1 MTAEE
6 YWSKLNSIG
15 WLKYLPES
23 THSEVFE
30 TIKKN
35 LASTINS
42 CPHVALVRAVFE
54 YDELPEDII
63 NNLAS
68 ASNNIFQP
76 IDVTVE
82 NGKLSFTHKKKLYSI
97 DIQKVESW
105 VGEAVIK
112 TANQALADARCAA
125 RFILLSDTPDLAGV
139 VFVPPAIFE
148 KAKKAKLIPNLFYVS
163 FCVLNYNET
172 EKLAKLKKIPKRY
185 DPLNLYAMNNEM
197 IRYWINQVSGVQF
210 ASWKPMEIESV
221 PGRSIFELPE
231 SVVSAI
237 ANMPDDKVREITQS
251 WYEKFE
257 ADESDIFLLMFSDK
271 MSCIRGQAKNAL
283 EEQMTV
289 LMVLQAA

>member
-35 LASTINS
+35 LATTINS

-54 YDELPEDII
+54 YDELPKDIL

-68 ASNNIFQP
+68 ASNNIFEP

-82 NGKLSFTHKKKLYSI
+82 KGTLSFTHKKKRYSI
-97 DIQKVESW
+97 DIQEVESW

-112 TANQALADARCAA
+112 TANQALADARCAP

-148 KAKKAKLIPNLFYVS
+148 KAKKAKLVPNLFYVS
-163 FCVLNYNET
+163 FCALNSNEA
-172 EKLAKLKKIPKRY
+172 EKLAKLNKIPKRY
-185 DPLNLYAMNNEM
+185 NPLNLYAMNIEM
-197 IRYWINQVSGVQF
+197 LSYWINQVSGEQF
-210 ASWKPMEIESV
+210 GSLRPMEIESV
-221 PGRSIFELPE
+221 PGRSIFELP
-231 SVVSAI
+231 SAVVSAI
-237 ANMPDDKVREITQS
+237 ANMPDEKIREITKL
-251 WYEKFE
+251 YYDKFE
-257 ADESDIFLLMFSDK
+257 SDESDIFLLMFSDS
-271 MSCIRGQAKNAL
+271 MYCISGQAKIAL
-283 EEQMTV
+283 EKRMTV
-289 LMVLQAA
+289 LTVLQAT